1 MRIEIFLQHIF
12 QERTVSE
19 STIKDD
25 HCGFHYAKNCPCN
38 KVAMPFMDMRSYPIQ
53 RVFLREESFGGL
65 LYDPTTGVI
74 YRLDRDAFEVV
85 RRLRQDAEVEIL
97 QKEPLS
103 VAVHKLAKRFGVK
116 KRDLR
121 ELMDELRIFGLW

>member
-19 STIKDD
+19 STVKGDD
-25 HCGFHYAKNCPCN
+25 GCFHYAKNCPCN
-38 KVAMPFMDMRSYPIQ
+38 RVAMPSMDLRSYPIQ

-74 YRLDRDAFEVV
+74 YRLDRDAFDVV
-85 RRLRQDAEVEIL
+85 RRLQQDAEVDIL

-103 VAVHKLAKRFGVK
+103 VVVRKLAKRFGVK
-116 KRDLR
+116 KQALR